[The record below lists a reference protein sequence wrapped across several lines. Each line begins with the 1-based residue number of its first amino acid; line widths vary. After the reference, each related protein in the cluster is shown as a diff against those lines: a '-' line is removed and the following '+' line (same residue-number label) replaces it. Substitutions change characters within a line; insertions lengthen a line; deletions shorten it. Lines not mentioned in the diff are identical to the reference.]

1 MKVLAI
7 RTMVVV
13 ACLGMLSLVE
23 AQTPPGTGKP
33 ISEGLPRPVCKAME
47 AYLAAIDVAKSDV
60 DRGRRQQKYDK
71 ARAELEAVLKPY
83 GKEALLTE
91 ALQYALYSEAA
102 VSRDATDPQLNE
114 IIEKRVKLRADLLEL
129 CTGYTIS
136 R

>member
-13 ACLGMLSLVE
+13 AFLGTLSLVG

-33 ISEGLPRPVCKAME
+33 ISESLPRPICKAME

-60 DRGRRQQKYDK
+60 DPVRRQQKYDK
-71 ARAELEAVLKPY
+71 ARAELEAVLKLY

-91 ALQYALYSEAA
+91 ALQYALYSE
-102 VSRDATDPQLNE
+102 VPLVEMRRIPSLTRL
-114 IIEKRVKLRADLLEL
+114 
-129 CTGYTIS
+129 
-136 R
+136 

>member
-1 MKVLAI
+1 
-7 RTMVVV
+7 
-13 ACLGMLSLVE
+13 MLFLVG
-23 AQTPPGTGKP
+23 AQTPPGTGRP
-33 ISEGLPRPVCKAME
+33 ISESLPRPACKAME

-60 DRGRRQQKYDK
+60 DRVRRQQKYDK

-102 VSRDATDPQLNE
+102 VSRDATDPQFNQ
-114 IIEKRVKLRADLLEL
+114 IIEKKLKLRAGLLEL
-129 CTGYTIS
+129 CTEYTIS